1 MHASRYTV
9 GQDHTGSWWVIAP
22 GGTTGYEF
30 GPDHHDAEQATVTCE
45 WANERGAEPGVD
57 SADPPPE
64 LVGGHTVESWGG
76 ATIRGG
82 VVDEMTDPSVGIL
95 YANGVR
101 IGTVTGIELSDDLT
115 LRDWDYPAPRSMWD
129 GYAGE

>member
-30 GPDHHDAEQATVTCE
+30 GPDHHDAAQAAVTCE

-64 LVGGHTVESWGG
+64 LVGGPTVESWGG

-82 VVDEMTDPSVGIL
+82 VVDEMTALERRLAEDRFDGHPPG
-95 YANGVR
+95 
-101 IGTVTGIELSDDLT
+101 DLT

>member
-30 GPDHHDAEQATVTCE
+30 GPDHDDAAQAAVTCE

-64 LVGGHTVESWGG
+64 LVGGVTEVTTWGN
-76 ATIRGG
+76 
-82 VVDEMTDPSVGIL
+82 DDP
-95 YANGVR
+95 VR
-101 IGTVTGIELSDDLT
+101 SDYVSTGDLT